1 MCYLI
6 PEWTHT
12 QTQIGIRAHKLE
24 RIPIIRCCC
33 RLTKAFKA
41 CVLLLRSV
49 ETIRLMDIRMTENG
63 LLERLRERVF
73 EEKIIH
79 YFCAAV
85 SLQ

>member
-1 MCYLI
+1 
-6 PEWTHT
+6 
-12 QTQIGIRAHKLE
+12 
-24 RIPIIRCCC
+24 
-33 RLTKAFKA
+33 
-41 CVLLLRSV
+41 
-49 ETIRLMDIRMTENG
+49 MDIRMTENG